1 VTATLT
7 FHPLG
12 NADCTRLDL
21 ADGKKLLIDYADKRN
36 PDDRWDRRIDLPAE
50 LRSDLRAAQRDYY
63 NVVGYTH
70 LDDDHCCGSGD
81 FFWLE
86 HALKY
91 QDENRIK
98 IRELWVPA
106 AAILEDGLDDS
117 ARIIRQEARYR
128 LKKGSGIRVFSRP
141 TKLKKWLEANGL
153 TLESRAHLITDAG
166 QFVPGFSLSG
176 PERAQFFIHSG
187 RTTTRSSIATRTA
200 SSSRRPSLR
209 APARPAPSSW
219 PTSTTSRSSRS

>member
-21 ADGKKLLIDYADKRN
+21 ADGKKLLIDYADMRN

-63 NVVGYTH
+63 DVVGYTH

-91 QDENRIK
+91 QDEDRVK
-98 IRELWVPA
+98 ISELWVPA
-106 AAILEDGLDDS
+106 GAILRLGRQRPHHPPGSAPPPQEGFWHPGLLPSDQ
-117 ARIIRQEARYR
+117 AQGVA
-128 LKKGSGIRVFSRP
+128 GGQRP
-141 TKLKKWLEANGL
+141 
-153 TLESRAHLITDAG
+153 D
-166 QFVPGFSLSG
+166 P
-176 PERAQFFIHSG
+176 
-187 RTTTRSSIATRTA
+187 
-200 SSSRRPSLR
+200 
-209 APARPAPSSW
+209 
-219 PTSTTSRSSRS
+219 